1 MIAFY
6 NLIAKIM
13 FFFYDASKT
22 ETLIEIFQEPHPE
35 ESEEGLE
42 RFSRLWE
49 EIWEDS
55 HGAQVWRVSLG
66 LSGNDMES
74 DTLTDT
80 HITLT

>member
-1 MIAFY
+1 MVSRCLHAW
-6 NLIAKIM
+6 NWLQH
-13 FFFYDASKT
+13 
-22 ETLIEIFQEPHPE
+22 TLIIKIFEEPQ
-35 ESEEGLE
+35 SKKGLE